1 VGKSA
6 TFEPPSNQVWPVKNR
21 LTRLLFSH
29 LWLLP
34 VLTLSVSACG
44 VDAVVHNVDEREAN
58 HVVEIL
64 ADGNISA
71 TKLMVDTGRSV
82 SFTISVPSGS
92 RVEATKLLN
101 RNQLPRRPES
111 GYLEIFKDGGLIPTA
126 GEERAKQLAAIEGE
140 IEKQLHLIDG
150 ILDSQVQLV
159 IPEET
164 ALRTAQ
170 DVRAPTTAS
179 VTIKY
184 LPGLGGAKPLS
195 EPQVQAVVAAGVER
209 LTPDNV
215 VVVMTPALASTR
227 IDGDR
232 NSGASLKGAS
242 SRQMNMALFGL
253 GAVVLLSILAVFA
266 LLIRLNTVRGRLT
279 RLQNEIAK
287 ARRKPGDTPPPA
299 IGA

>member
-1 VGKSA
+1 MTQPKARSA
-6 TFEPPSNQVWPVKNR
+6 AA
-21 LTRLLFSH
+21 RLLAPAALS
-29 LWLLP
+29 LLC
-34 VLTLSVSACG
+34 ACG
-44 VDAVVHNVDEREAN
+44 VDSVVHNLDEREAN
-58 HVVEIL
+58 RVVEVL
-64 ADGNISA
+64 AEGDIAAS
-71 TKLMVDTGRSV
+71 KLMVDNGRTQT
-82 SFTISVPSGS
+82 FTINVPQKS
-92 RVEATKLLN
+92 RIEAVKILN
-101 RNQLPRRPES
+101 RNQMPRRVES

-159 IPEET
+159 LPEET

-184 LPGLGGAKPLS
+184 LPGAGNAKPLS
-195 EPQVQAVVAAGVER
+195 ESQVQAIVAAGVER

-215 VVVMTPALASTR
+215 VVVMTPALMPGRNDVDHSAASVR
-227 IDGDR
+227 GL
-232 NSGASLKGAS
+232 SG
-242 SRQMNMALFGL
+242 RQVNMVAIVAM
-253 GAVVLLSILAVFA
+253 AVVVA
-266 LLIRLNTVRGRLT
+266 LCVALGVMQIRLRTVRGRLT

-299 IGA
+299 LGT